1 MPLPFQDQ
9 VAWIT
14 GGGTGLGRYLA
25 LELARQGAHVAVS
38 GRRQD
43 KLDEVVSEIE
53 RLGRKGM
60 ALPLDV
66 CDADAQRAAVA
77 RIVVEWGRL
86 DVAVANAG
94 YGVGGDLETLA
105 VPAFERQFE
114 VNLFALLKTVQA
126 ALPALRKTGGRLGLV
141 GSVAHTAFAPGYGAY
156 NASKAAVHGFGETL
170 AAELSGTG
178 VSVTLL
184 HPGFVESEI
193 YTVDNQ
199 NRPQE
204 GRKDHRPAP
213 FIWPTDRAARSMA
226 RALRR
231 RKRVHVF
238 TGHGLFAWYL
248 YRLFPWVMF
257 QVLAYG
263 RRRGLVT
270 QKTTS

>member
-38 GRRQD
+38 GRRED
-43 KLDEVVSEIE
+43 RLLEVVAEVE
-53 RLGRKGM
+53 KLGRKGM

-77 RIVVEWGRL
+77 RIEREWGRL
-86 DVAVANAG
+86 DLAVANAG
-94 YGVGGDLETLA
+94 YGVGGELETLA
-105 VPAFERQFE
+105 APAFERQFA
-114 VNLFALLKTVQA
+114 VNVFALLKTAQA
-126 ALPALRKTGGRLGLV
+126 ALPALRKTRGRLGLV
-141 GSVAHTAFAPGYGAY
+141 GSVAHIAFTPGAGAY
-156 NASKAAVHGFGETL
+156 TASKAAVHAVGETL
-170 AAELSGTG
+170 AAELSGAG

-193 YTVDNQ
+193 HTVDNQ

-204 GRKDHRPAP
+204 GKTDHRPLSLM
-213 FIWPTDRAARSMA
+213 WPTDRAARSMA

-248 YRLFPWVMF
+248 YRLFPGLMF
-257 QVLAYG
+257 QVLAYAH
-263 RRRGLVT
+263 RRGLVT
-270 QKTTS
+270 RKAKG